1 MIQDLIE
8 HLKHV
13 LVCPYCLGS
22 LQISRDGLNCLQCQ
36 TFYPFISNIQI
47 DMRLQRPK
55 PHVIEFEV
63 GKDFNEAVNFD
74 YRPLQN
80 NGQSEVDFGDQ
91 PVPSHF
97 SKELRSY
104 IPRATHS
111 EALVLDLGCG
121 ATPHRVMCESAN
133 YRYVGLDYKNKL
145 APILG
150 DAHALPFRDESFELI
165 VSMNVLEH
173 LQYPPVAY
181 AELRRVLQKQGTLI
195 GSVAFLE
202 PFHDN
207 SFYHHTH
214 LGTYNTLSR
223 AGLRVLKISPNVQWP
238 VLTALR
244 KMEALPRMT
253 DSLLRLTNLM
263 VQLHQKLR
271 PWPARVLRSSGS
283 FFFIA
288 TKGVS

>member
-1 MIQDLIE
+1 MIQDLVQQ
-8 HLKHV
+8 LRDV
-13 LVCPYCLGS
+13 LACPYCLGT
-22 LQISRDGLNCLQCQ
+22 LQASQDGLNCPDCQ
-36 TFYPFISNIQI
+36 TLYPFIGNAQI
-47 DMRLQRPK
+47 DLRLQRPK
-55 PHVIEFEV
+55 PYPITFEV
-63 GKDFNEAVNFD
+63 GK
-74 YRPLQN
+74 
-80 NGQSEVDFGDQ
+80 GFGDALNFGYDPLKNNSEAEIDFTNQ
-91 PVPSHF
+91 PVPTHF
-97 SKELRSY
+97 TQELRSY
-104 IPRATHS
+104 LPRATHS

-121 ATPHRVMCESAN
+121 ATPHRPMCERAGF
-133 YRYVGLDYKNKL
+133 RYVGLDYKNEV

-181 AELRRVLQKQGTLI
+181 AEVRRVLQKRGVLI

-223 AGLRVLKISPNVQWP
+223 AGLRVLKVSPNVQWP
-238 VLTALR
+238 VLTSLR
-244 KMEALPRMT
+244 KMQALPRIIYP
-253 DSLLRLTNLM
+253 LLRLANLL
-263 VQLHQKLR
+263 VQLRDKLR

-288 TKGVS
+288 TKEV

>member
-1 MIQDLIE
+1 
-8 HLKHV
+8 
-13 LVCPYCLGS
+13 
-22 LQISRDGLNCLQCQ
+22 
-36 TFYPFISNIQI
+36 
-47 DMRLQRPK
+47 
-55 PHVIEFEV
+55 
-63 GKDFNEAVNFD
+63 
-74 YRPLQN
+74 
-80 NGQSEVDFGDQ
+80 
-91 PVPSHF
+91 
-97 SKELRSY
+97 
-104 IPRATHS
+104 
-111 EALVLDLGCG
+111 
-121 ATPHRVMCESAN
+121 
-133 YRYVGLDYKNKL
+133 LDYKNEV

-181 AELRRVLQKQGTLI
+181 AEVRRVLQKRGVLI

-223 AGLRVLKISPNVQWP
+223 AGLRVLKVSPNVQWP
-238 VLTALR
+238 VLTSLR
-244 KMEALPRMT
+244 KMQALPRIIYP
-253 DSLLRLTNLM
+253 LLRLANLL
-263 VQLHQKLR
+263 VQLRDKLR

-288 TKGVS
+288 TKEV

>member
-1 MIQDLIE
+1 MIPDIIE
-8 HLKHV
+8 PLKHV
-13 LVCPYCLGS
+13 LACPYCLGS
-22 LQISRDGLNCLQCQ
+22 LQISPDGLNCSDCETL
-36 TFYPFISNIQI
+36 YPFTGKAQI
-47 DMRLQRPK
+47 DMHLQRPK
-55 PHVIEFEV
+55 PHAITFEV
-63 GKDFNEAVNFD
+63 GRDLGDALNFD
-74 YRPLQN
+74 YAPLEGN
-80 NGQSEVDFGDQ
+80 RQSVIDFGDQ
-91 PVPSHF
+91 PVPYHF

-104 IPRATHS
+104 IPRATHP

-121 ATPHRVMCESAN
+121 AMPQREMCESAGF
-133 YRYVGLDYKNKL
+133 RYVGLDYKNKS

-165 VSMNVLEH
+165 VSTNVLEH

-181 AELRRVLQKQGTLI
+181 AEVKRVLQKQGRII

-202 PFHDN
+202 PFHDS

-214 LGTYNTLSR
+214 LGAFNTLSS

-244 KMEALPRMT
+244 KMEALPRVIGP
-253 DSLLRLTNLM
+253 LLKLANLM
-263 VQLHQKLR
+263 SQLHQKLR

-288 TKGVS
+288 TKEV